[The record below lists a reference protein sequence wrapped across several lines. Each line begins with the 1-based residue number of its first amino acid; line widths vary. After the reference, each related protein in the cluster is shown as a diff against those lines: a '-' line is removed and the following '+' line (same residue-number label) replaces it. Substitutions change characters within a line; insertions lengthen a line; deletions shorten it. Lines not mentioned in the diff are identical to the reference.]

1 VLDGVRDYLRDEHG
15 ILVVSSLGFENTY
28 ALAMRGSQARE
39 LGVSTITELARVSP
53 NLEIGGDYEF
63 FARAEWKALEETYRL
78 RFRKQRSMDA
88 ALMYQA
94 VQAGEVDVISAYS
107 TDGRIGAY
115 SLALLA
121 DDRSVIPPYDA
132 IVLARPGLA
141 AERPEVV
148 GAIAKLERRID
159 EARMQ
164 AMNHEVDER
173 GRTPADVARGFLG
186 ALRDGS

>member
-1 VLDGVRDYLRDEHG
+1 MSISPVRSASKATVEPRDW
-15 ILVVSSLGFENTY
+15 T
-28 ALAMRGSQARE
+28 
-39 LGVSTITELARVSP
+39 ARVSP

-63 FARAEWKALEETYRL
+63 FARAEWKALEESYRL
-78 RFRKQRSMDA
+78 GFRKKRSMDA

-107 TDGRIGAY
+107 TDGRIAAY
-115 SLALLA
+115 SLTLLV
-121 DDRSVIPPYDA
+121 DDRGVIPPYDA
-132 IVLARPGLA
+132 IMLARPGLA

-148 GAIAKLERRID
+148 RAMAKLERRID

-173 GRTPADVARGFLG
+173 GRVPAEVAQVFVQ
-186 ALRDGS
+186 ALRDGP